1 MDKNLEPIAK
11 ELFGKIRTQFPKIQ
25 LGDANS
31 EVTDRPKDAR
41 FFEFDFV
48 KNGKNLGSVSISIAS
63 NQAESDEDDTAD
75 NDGMVVMYSNDIV
88 DNQHAGVK
96 KQWFNFLRELR
107 EFAKQR
113 MMNFSIRDITKNNL
127 DKRDYQHLAKNN
139 GEGSMT
145 ESKLWG
151 TSKTSYQQMGEAKL
165 IVRHTQPVNYAHA
178 AGRTLHIES
187 IHVENSQ
194 GERFKYPVKHLN
206 GARALATH
214 VAHGGTPY
222 DGIGQHITG
231 LSEELNKLRMFKGYV
246 DRNSMVSEAMG
257 TIQTKVYERIDQ
269 VKKEIH
275 SLQNHSYYESFA
287 ESFVVNEAQEIPEDL
302 VNDWVDRLTIRTFNE
317 ELKNVF
323 PYIYKLV
330 GEEVDVVKE
339 LTAEDLLGEED
350 EEEMDEGAKWRDPK
364 FKDKFYTQEPD
375 DSDDY
380 HSLSYGYDTPERPK
394 NDPGQK
400 RRMGG
405 VGDEWEVTDK
415 LSSGHMDTGNTTG
428 GAHWSGMAHGDREK
442 GDTTPSDISKWNSS
456 PYKDSAVL
464 VKGPR
469 KGLISK
475 SGIRDV
481 KDRIKGAL
489 GHHHTPNLPEETAFE
504 SYLDNI
510 MREESDLFNTDEES
524 QSASIQTLN
533 QLIAQ
538 EFPAGVDGTNAIQ
551 SLKGVID
558 DQEFTDAIK
567 QLGKVNPEMDIREFL
582 KSYLEKHDEEN
593 GTDIASKIN
602 FDSTTPAPT
611 EPAPAEA
618 PPAEPVAAAPAPA
631 APPVDPAAAAVPVAE
646 EKEDPPFDGP
656 YTKKGENDKDQYG
669 NPVKHKARHLAKKGM
684 ADAIAKAKKAGA
696 TAETIVNFGSG
707 EMSLGEAI
715 TKAGM
720 NVEEFFEGTGKQN
733 EVVEF
738 VKSMYDETTGNFPKG
753 ETGVL
758 LAVEKQFG
766 EDAAKM
772 AHGVISELSQV
783 YESKRLRQLAGITES
798 GLGGMNMD
806 VDQMFKNMS
815 NKPGA
820 TKTSNF
826 KSTIDGKQ
834 DDSEAGYNSAM
845 GKFRDMAG
853 GMGFDA
859 GGEDPVGGMM
869 KGIQDKFGNMTKSM
883 NMPNMPGAPGQST
896 APTQAPA
903 KQDPKAM
910 LKALPD
916 TKLSTMSGDEARKM
930 LADLK
935 KMAGI

>member
-11 ELFGKIRTQFPKIQ
+11 ELFGKIRTQFPKIK

-31 EVTDRPKDAR
+31 DVTDRPNDAR

-48 KNGKNLGSVSISIAS
+48 KNGKNLGSISISIAD
-63 NQAESDEDDTAD
+63 AESEAAEDDLAD
-75 NDGMVVMYSNDIV
+75 NDGMVVMYSNDIT
-88 DNQHAGVK
+88 DDQPDSVK
-96 KQWFNFLRELR
+96 RQWFNFLRELR
-107 EFAKQR
+107 EFAKQK
-113 MMNFSIRDITKNNL
+113 MMHFSIRDITKKNL

-139 GEGSMT
+139 GDGSMT

-269 VKKEIH
+269 VKKEIR
-275 SLQNHSYYESFA
+275 SLQNQSYYESFA
-287 ESFVVNEAQEIPEDL
+287 ESFVVNEAQEIPEDV
-302 VNDWVDRLTIRTFNE
+302 VNDWIDRLTIRSFNE

-330 GEEVDVVKE
+330 GEEVDVIKE
-339 LTAEDLLGEED
+339 LTADDLLD
-350 EEEMDEGAKWRDPK
+350 EVFDG
-364 FKDKFYTQEPD
+364 DKETGTT
-375 DSDDY
+375 
-380 HSLSYGYDTPERPK
+380 HK
-394 NDPGQK
+394 
-400 RRMGG
+400 GG
-405 VGDEWEVTDK
+405 KVTK
-415 LSSGHMDTGNTTG
+415 T
-428 GAHWSGMAHGDREK
+428 AHGVKHEK
-442 GDTTPSDISKWNSS
+442 TDYDDGEKVAFRHKDEKSR
-456 PYKDSAVL
+456 YKKYANLDQEDQFEAFLNNL
-464 VKGPR
+464 V
-469 KGLISK
+469 S
-475 SGIRDV
+475 
-481 KDRIKGAL
+481 
-489 GHHHTPNLPEETAFE
+489 
-504 SYLDNI
+504 
-510 MREESDLFNTDEES
+510 EESDLFNTDEES

-551 SLKGVID
+551 SLQGVID
-558 DQEFTDAIK
+558 DQEFVDAIK

-611 EPAPAEA
+611 EPAPAA
-618 PPAEPVAAAPAPA
+618 PPAEPVASAPAPVA
-631 APPVDPAAAAVPVAE
+631 TPVDPAAVPAAPAPVAE

-656 YTKKGENDKDQYG
+656 YKKPGDNKDQFG
-669 NPVKHKARHLAKKGM
+669 NVVKNPARHAAKKGM
-684 ADAIAKAKKAGA
+684 AAAIAKAKKAGA
-696 TAETIVNFGSG
+696 TAETMVNFGSG

-715 TKAGM
+715 AKAGM
-720 NVEEFFEGTGKQN
+720 DVEEFFEGAGKQN
-733 EVVEF
+733 EVIEF

-772 AHGVISELSQV
+772 AHSVISELSQV
-783 YESKRLRQLAGITES
+783 YESKRMRQLAGITEH
-798 GLGGMNMD
+798 GLQKPQAD
-806 VDQMFKNMS
+806 VSEMFKR
-815 NKPGA
+815 
-820 TKTSNF
+820 F
-826 KSTIDGKQ
+826 
-834 DDSEAGYNSAM
+834 NSM
-845 GKFRDMAG
+845 FR
-853 GMGFDA
+853 
-859 GGEDPVGGMM
+859 
-869 KGIQDKFGNMTKSM
+869 
-883 NMPNMPGAPGQST
+883 
-896 APTQAPA
+896 
-903 KQDPKAM
+903 
-910 LKALPD
+910 
-916 TKLSTMSGDEARKM
+916 
-930 LADLK
+930 
-935 KMAGI
+935 

>member
-31 EVTDRPKDAR
+31 KVTDRPKDAR

-48 KNGKNLGSVSISIAS
+48 KNGKNLGSISVSIAG
-63 NQAESDEDDTAD
+63 NDEDD
-75 NDGMVVMYSNDIV
+75 NDGMIVMYSNDIV
-88 DNQHAGVK
+88 ENQPTGIK
-96 KQWFNFLRELR
+96 RQWFNFLRELR
-107 EFAKQR
+107 EFAKQK
-113 MMNFSIRDITKNNL
+113 MMNFSIRDITKTNL
-127 DKRDYQHLAKNN
+127 DKRDYNFMANNN

-151 TSKTSYQQMGEAKL
+151 TAKTSYQKMGEAKL
-165 IVRHTQPVNYAHA
+165 IVRHNQPVNYAHA

-269 VKKEIH
+269 VKKEIR
-275 SLQNHSYYESFA
+275 SLQNQSYYESFA
-287 ESFVVNEAQEIPEDL
+287 ESFVVNETQEIPEDL

-330 GEEVDVVKE
+330 GEEVDVLKE
-339 LTAEDLLGEED
+339 LTAEDLLGED
-350 EEEMDEGAKWRDPK
+350 EMDEGYYKDP
-364 FKDKFYTQEPD
+364 DGD
-375 DSDDY
+375 DESA
-380 HSLSYGYDTPERPK
+380 E
-394 NDPGQK
+394 
-400 RRMGG
+400 
-405 VGDEWEVTDK
+405 
-415 LSSGHMDTGNTTG
+415 
-428 GAHWSGMAHGDREK
+428 DREDK
-442 GDTTPSDISKWNSS
+442 
-456 PYKDSAVL
+456 KDNEKRSREEDQFEAFLNDL
-464 VKGPR
+464 V
-469 KGLISK
+469 S
-475 SGIRDV
+475 
-481 KDRIKGAL
+481 
-489 GHHHTPNLPEETAFE
+489 
-504 SYLDNI
+504 
-510 MREESDLFNTDEES
+510 EESDLFNTDEES

-558 DQEFTDAIK
+558 DQEFTDALK

-593 GTDIASKIN
+593 GTDIASKLN

-611 EPAPAEA
+611 EPAPVD
-618 PPAEPVAAAPAPA
+618 PAAVPAPA
-631 APPVDPAAAAVPVAE
+631 APPVDPAAVPAPVAE

-696 TAETIVNFGSG
+696 TSETVVNFGFG
-707 EMSLGEAI
+707 DMSLGEAI

-720 NVEEFFEGTGKQN
+720 DVEEFFEGTSKQH
-733 EVVEF
+733 EVIEF
-738 VKSMYDETTGNFPKG
+738 VKSMYDDVTGNFPKG

-772 AHGVISELSQV
+772 AHSVISELSQV
-783 YESKRLRQLAGITES
+783 YESKRLRTLAGITES
-798 GLGGMNMD
+798 GLQKPQAD
-806 VDQMFKNMS
+806 VADMFKHFN
-815 NKPGA
+815 
-820 TKTSNF
+820 
-826 KSTIDGKQ
+826 
-834 DDSEAGYNSAM
+834 AM
-845 GKFRDMAG
+845 FR
-853 GMGFDA
+853 
-859 GGEDPVGGMM
+859 
-869 KGIQDKFGNMTKSM
+869 
-883 NMPNMPGAPGQST
+883 
-896 APTQAPA
+896 
-903 KQDPKAM
+903 
-910 LKALPD
+910 
-916 TKLSTMSGDEARKM
+916 
-930 LADLK
+930 
-935 KMAGI
+935 

>member
-1 MDKNLEPIAK
+1 MDKNLAPIAK
-11 ELFGKIRTQFPKIQ
+11 ELFGKVRTQFPKIQ

-31 EVTDRPKDAR
+31 KVTDRPEDAR
-41 FFEFDFV
+41 FFEFDFI
-48 KNGKNLGSVSISIAS
+48 KNGENLGTISLSIS
-63 NQAESDEDDTAD
+63 EDD
-75 NDGMVVMYSNDIV
+75 GMIVMYSNDIT
-88 DNQHAGVK
+88 DGQPSGVSR
-96 KQWFNFLRELR
+96 QWFNFLRELR
-107 EFAKQR
+107 EFAKQN
-113 MMNFSIRDITKNNL
+113 MMNFAIRDTAKSNL
-127 DKRDYQHLAKNN
+127 DKRDYQHLANNN

-165 IVRHTQPVNYAHA
+165 IVRHTQPVNYNHA

-214 VAHGGTPY
+214 VAHGGNPY

-269 VKKEIH
+269 VKKEIR
-275 SLQNHSYYESFA
+275 SLQNSSYYQTFA
-287 ESFVVNEAQEIPEDL
+287 ESFTVNEAQEIPEDL

-339 LTAEDLLGEED
+339 LAAEDLLGEED
-350 EEEMDEGAKWRDPK
+350 A
-364 FKDKFYTQEPD
+364 
-375 DSDDY
+375 
-380 HSLSYGYDTPERPK
+380 
-394 NDPGQK
+394 
-400 RRMGG
+400 
-405 VGDEWEVTDK
+405 
-415 LSSGHMDTGNTTG
+415 
-428 GAHWSGMAHGDREK
+428 
-442 GDTTPSDISKWNSS
+442 
-456 PYKDSAVL
+456 DSAESDP
-464 VKGPR
+464 VKE
-469 KGLISK
+469 IEEF
-475 SGIRDV
+475 
-481 KDRIKGAL
+481 
-489 GHHHTPNLPEETAFE
+489 HTFE

-611 EPAPAEA
+611 EPAPEA
-618 PPAEPVAAAPAPA
+618 PPAEPVAAAPAPEAPPAEPVAA
-631 APPVDPAAAAVPVAE
+631 APAPVAE

-720 NVEEFFEGTGKQN
+720 DVEEFFESSSKQN

-766 EDAAKM
+766 EDAAEM
-772 AHGVISELSQV
+772 AHSVISELSHV
-783 YESKRLRQLAGITES
+783 YESKRLRQLAGLDEQFP
-798 GLGGMNMD
+798 MMD
-806 VDQMFKNMS
+806 PQAMMQQQMGTM
-815 NKPGA
+815 
-820 TKTSNF
+820 
-826 KSTIDGKQ
+826 KSKMP
-834 DDSEAGYNSAM
+834 NL
-845 GKFRDMAG
+845 
-853 GMGFDA
+853 
-859 GGEDPVGGMM
+859 DPAAMM
-869 KGIQDKFGNMTKSM
+869 KSQQDRMAQMKA
-883 NMPNMPGAPGQST
+883 NMPQGGTNTSSFKVNGKPVSKAEYDAFMAKNPQLGQNMQNPQNVVKGNPE
-896 APTQAPA
+896 
-903 KQDPKAM
+903 
-910 LKALPD
+910 L
-916 TKLSTMSGDEARKM
+916 ARM
-930 LADLK
+930 K
-935 KMAGI
+935 KMAGMPDDSDW

>member
-1 MDKNLEPIAK
+1 MDKNLELIAK

-48 KNGKNLGSVSISIAS
+48 KNRKNLGSVSISIAD
-63 NQAESDEDDTAD
+63 NQAENDEDDTAD

-88 DNQHAGVK
+88 ENQPTGIK
-96 KQWFNFLRELR
+96 RQWFNFLRELR
-107 EFAKQR
+107 EFAKQK
-113 MMNFSIRDITKNNL
+113 MMNFSIRDITKTNL
-127 DKRDYQHLAKNN
+127 DKRDYNFMVNNN

-151 TSKTSYQQMGEAKL
+151 TAKTSYQKMGEAKL

-269 VKKEIH
+269 VKKEIR
-275 SLQNHSYYESFA
+275 SLQNQSYYESFA

-350 EEEMDEGAKWRDPK
+350 A
-364 FKDKFYTQEPD
+364 
-375 DSDDY
+375 
-380 HSLSYGYDTPERPK
+380 
-394 NDPGQK
+394 
-400 RRMGG
+400 
-405 VGDEWEVTDK
+405 
-415 LSSGHMDTGNTTG
+415 
-428 GAHWSGMAHGDREK
+428 
-442 GDTTPSDISKWNSS
+442 
-456 PYKDSAVL
+456 DSAESDP
-464 VKGPR
+464 VKE
-469 KGLISK
+469 IEEF
-475 SGIRDV
+475 
-481 KDRIKGAL
+481 
-489 GHHHTPNLPEETAFE
+489 HTFE

-611 EPAPAEA
+611 EPAPEAPPAEPVAAA

-631 APPVDPAAAAVPVAE
+631 EPAPVAE

-656 YTKKGENDKDQYG
+656 YKDPKDNKDQFG
-669 NPVKHKARHLAKKGM
+669 NTVKHPARHAAKKGL
-684 ADAIAKAKKAGA
+684 AAAIAKAKKAGA

-720 NVEEFFEGTGKQN
+720 DVEEFFEGTGKQN
-733 EVVEF
+733 EVIEF
-738 VKSMYDETTGNFPKG
+738 VKSMYDDTTGNFPKG

-772 AHGVISELSQV
+772 AHSVISELSQV
-783 YESKRLRQLAGITES
+783 YESKRMRQLAGITEN
-798 GLGGMNMD
+798 GLQKPQAD
-806 VDQMFKNMS
+806 VADMFKHFN
-815 NKPGA
+815 
-820 TKTSNF
+820 
-826 KSTIDGKQ
+826 
-834 DDSEAGYNSAM
+834 AM
-845 GKFRDMAG
+845 FR
-853 GMGFDA
+853 
-859 GGEDPVGGMM
+859 
-869 KGIQDKFGNMTKSM
+869 
-883 NMPNMPGAPGQST
+883 
-896 APTQAPA
+896 
-903 KQDPKAM
+903 
-910 LKALPD
+910 
-916 TKLSTMSGDEARKM
+916 
-930 LADLK
+930 
-935 KMAGI
+935 

>member
-31 EVTDRPKDAR
+31 KVTDRPKDAR

-48 KNGKNLGSVSISIAS
+48 KNGKNLGSISVSIAG
-63 NQAESDEDDTAD
+63 NDEDD
-75 NDGMVVMYSNDIV
+75 NDGMIVMYSNDIV
-88 DNQHAGVK
+88 ENQPTGIK
-96 KQWFNFLRELR
+96 RQWFNFLRELR
-107 EFAKQR
+107 EFAKQK
-113 MMNFSIRDITKNNL
+113 MMNFSIRDITKTNL
-127 DKRDYQHLAKNN
+127 DKRDYNFMANNN

-151 TSKTSYQQMGEAKL
+151 TAKTSYQKMGEAKL
-165 IVRHTQPVNYAHA
+165 IVRHNQPVNYAHA

-269 VKKEIH
+269 VKKEIR
-275 SLQNHSYYESFA
+275 SLQNQNYYQSFA
-287 ESFVVNEAQEIPEDL
+287 ESFTVNDVQEIPEDV

-339 LTAEDLLGEED
+339 LTAEDLLGEDEMDEGYYKDPDGDDESADDRED
-350 EEEMDEGAKWRDPK
+350 KKDNEKRRREEDGMDEGAKWRDPK
-364 FKDKFYTQEPD
+364 YKDKLFTQEPD
-375 DSDDY
+375 DGEGDHYDY
-380 HSLSYGYDTPERPK
+380 YHDTRPED
-394 NDPGQK
+394 DPGEK
-400 RRMGG
+400 HSTFNRST
-405 VGDEWEVTDK
+405 DTDK
-415 LSSGHMDTGNTTG
+415 LHYSYGDYQVGQKAQVGNRAKKGLLTKNAIRVVKNRIRGT
-428 GAHWSGMAHGDREK
+428 HGDH
-442 GDTTPSDISKWNSS
+442 P
-456 PYKDSAVL
+456 
-464 VKGPR
+464 
-469 KGLISK
+469 
-475 SGIRDV
+475 
-481 KDRIKGAL
+481 
-489 GHHHTPNLPEETAFE
+489 TPNLPEEIAFE

-558 DQEFTDAIK
+558 DQEFTDALK

-593 GTDIASKIN
+593 GTDIASKLN

-611 EPAPAEA
+611 EPAAPA
-618 PPAEPVAAAPAPA
+618 PAAPAPA
-631 APPVDPAAAAVPVAE
+631 APPVDPAAVPAPVAE

-696 TAETIVNFGSG
+696 TSETVVNFGFG
-707 EMSLGEAI
+707 DMSLGEAI

-720 NVEEFFEGTGKQN
+720 DVEEFFEGTSKQH
-733 EVVEF
+733 EVIEF
-738 VKSMYDETTGNFPKG
+738 VKSMYDDVTGNFPKG

-772 AHGVISELSQV
+772 AHSVISELSQV
-783 YESKRLRQLAGITES
+783 YESKRLRTLAGITES
-798 GLGGMNMD
+798 GLQKPQAD
-806 VDQMFKNMS
+806 VADMFKHFN
-815 NKPGA
+815 
-820 TKTSNF
+820 
-826 KSTIDGKQ
+826 
-834 DDSEAGYNSAM
+834 AM
-845 GKFRDMAG
+845 FR
-853 GMGFDA
+853 
-859 GGEDPVGGMM
+859 
-869 KGIQDKFGNMTKSM
+869 
-883 NMPNMPGAPGQST
+883 
-896 APTQAPA
+896 
-903 KQDPKAM
+903 
-910 LKALPD
+910 
-916 TKLSTMSGDEARKM
+916 
-930 LADLK
+930 
-935 KMAGI
+935 

>member
-1 MDKNLEPIAK
+1 MEKNLAPIAK
-11 ELFGKIRTQFPKIQ
+11 ELFGKIRTQFPKIK
-25 LGDANS
+25 LGDKNS
-31 EVTDRPKDAR
+31 DVTDRPSDAR
-41 FFEFDFV
+41 FFEFDFI
-48 KNGKNLGSVSISIAS
+48 KNGKNLGTITINIS
-63 NQAESDEDDTAD
+63 ESSGDDDDTE
-75 NDGMVVMYSNDIV
+75 NDGLVVMFTTGIV
-88 DNQHAGVK
+88 DDQPTGVK
-96 KQWFNFLRELR
+96 RQWYRFLESLSD
-107 EFAKQR
+107 FASSRLMK
-113 MMNFSIRDITKNNL
+113 FSIRDISKSNL
-127 DKRDYQHLAKNN
+127 DKRDYQHLANNN

-222 DGIGQHITG
+222 DGIGEHITG

-257 TIQTKVYERIDQ
+257 AIQTKVYERIDQ
-269 VKKEIH
+269 VKKEIR
-275 SLQNHSYYESFA
+275 SLQNQSYYESFA
-287 ESFVVNEAQEIPEDL
+287 ESFVVNEAQEIPEDV
-302 VNDWVDRLTIRTFNE
+302 VNDWIDRLTIRSFNE

-339 LTAEDLLGEED
+339 LTADDILD
-350 EEEMDEGAKWRDPK
+350 EVFDG
-364 FKDKFYTQEPD
+364 DKETGTT
-375 DSDDY
+375 
-380 HSLSYGYDTPERPK
+380 HK
-394 NDPGQK
+394 
-400 RRMGG
+400 GG
-405 VGDEWEVTDK
+405 KVTK
-415 LSSGHMDTGNTTG
+415 T
-428 GAHWSGMAHGDREK
+428 AHGVKHEK
-442 GDTTPSDISKWNSS
+442 TDYDDGEKVAFRHKDEKSR
-456 PYKDSAVL
+456 YKKYANLDQEDQFEAFLNDL
-464 VKGPR
+464 V
-469 KGLISK
+469 S
-475 SGIRDV
+475 
-481 KDRIKGAL
+481 
-489 GHHHTPNLPEETAFE
+489 
-504 SYLDNI
+504 
-510 MREESDLFNTDEES
+510 EESDLFNTDEES

-538 EFPAGVDGTNAIQ
+538 EFPVGADGTNAIQ
-551 SLKGVID
+551 SLQGIID

-611 EPAPAEA
+611 EPAPE
-618 PPAEPVAAAPAPA
+618 
-631 APPVDPAAAAVPVAE
+631 APPVDPAAAAAAAAPAEPAPVAE

-656 YTKKGENDKDQYG
+656 YKKPGDNKDQFG
-669 NPVKHKARHLAKKGM
+669 NTVKNPARHAAKKGM
-684 ADAIAKAKKAGA
+684 AAAIAKAKKAGA
-696 TAETIVNFGSG
+696 TAETMVNFGSG

-720 NVEEFFEGTGKQN
+720 DVEEFFESSSKQN

-772 AHGVISELSQV
+772 AHSVISELSQV
-783 YESKRLRQLAGITES
+783 YESKRMRQLAGITEN
-798 GLGGMNMD
+798 GLQKPQAD
-806 VDQMFKNMS
+806 VSEMFKR
-815 NKPGA
+815 
-820 TKTSNF
+820 F
-826 KSTIDGKQ
+826 
-834 DDSEAGYNSAM
+834 NSM
-845 GKFRDMAG
+845 FR
-853 GMGFDA
+853 
-859 GGEDPVGGMM
+859 
-869 KGIQDKFGNMTKSM
+869 
-883 NMPNMPGAPGQST
+883 
-896 APTQAPA
+896 
-903 KQDPKAM
+903 
-910 LKALPD
+910 
-916 TKLSTMSGDEARKM
+916 
-930 LADLK
+930 
-935 KMAGI
+935 

>member
-31 EVTDRPKDAR
+31 KVTDRPKDAR

-48 KNGKNLGSVSISIAS
+48 KNGKNLGSISVSIAG
-63 NQAESDEDDTAD
+63 NDEDD
-75 NDGMVVMYSNDIV
+75 NDGMIVMYSNDIV
-88 DNQHAGVK
+88 ENQPTGIK
-96 KQWFNFLRELR
+96 RQWFNFLRELR
-107 EFAKQR
+107 EFAKQK
-113 MMNFSIRDITKNNL
+113 MMNFSIRDITKTNL
-127 DKRDYQHLAKNN
+127 DKRDYNFMVNNN

-151 TSKTSYQQMGEAKL
+151 TAKTSYQKMGEAKL
-165 IVRHTQPVNYAHA
+165 IVRHNQPVNYAHA

-269 VKKEIH
+269 VKKEIR
-275 SLQNHSYYESFA
+275 SLQNQSYYESFA

-330 GEEVDVVKE
+330 GEEVDVLKE
-339 LTAEDLLGEED
+339 LTAEDLLGED
-350 EEEMDEGAKWRDPK
+350 EMDEGYYKDP
-364 FKDKFYTQEPD
+364 DGD
-375 DSDDY
+375 DESA
-380 HSLSYGYDTPERPK
+380 E
-394 NDPGQK
+394 
-400 RRMGG
+400 
-405 VGDEWEVTDK
+405 
-415 LSSGHMDTGNTTG
+415 
-428 GAHWSGMAHGDREK
+428 DREDK
-442 GDTTPSDISKWNSS
+442 
-456 PYKDSAVL
+456 KDNEKRSREEDQFEAFLNDL
-464 VKGPR
+464 V
-469 KGLISK
+469 S
-475 SGIRDV
+475 
-481 KDRIKGAL
+481 
-489 GHHHTPNLPEETAFE
+489 
-504 SYLDNI
+504 
-510 MREESDLFNTDEES
+510 EESDLFNTDEES

-558 DQEFTDAIK
+558 DQEFTDALK

-593 GTDIASKIN
+593 GTDIASKLN

-611 EPAPAEA
+611 EPAAPAPAA
-618 PPAEPVAAAPAPA
+618 PAPAAPAPAAPAPA
-631 APPVDPAAAAVPVAE
+631 APPVDPAAVPAPVAE

-696 TAETIVNFGSG
+696 TSETVVNFGFG
-707 EMSLGEAI
+707 DMSLGEAI

-720 NVEEFFEGTGKQN
+720 DVEEFFEGTSKQH
-733 EVVEF
+733 EVIEF
-738 VKSMYDETTGNFPKG
+738 VKSMYDDVTGNFPKG

-772 AHGVISELSQV
+772 AHSVISELSQV
-783 YESKRLRQLAGITES
+783 YESKRLRTLAGITES
-798 GLGGMNMD
+798 GLQKPQAD
-806 VDQMFKNMS
+806 VADMFKHFN
-815 NKPGA
+815 
-820 TKTSNF
+820 
-826 KSTIDGKQ
+826 
-834 DDSEAGYNSAM
+834 AM
-845 GKFRDMAG
+845 FR
-853 GMGFDA
+853 
-859 GGEDPVGGMM
+859 
-869 KGIQDKFGNMTKSM
+869 
-883 NMPNMPGAPGQST
+883 
-896 APTQAPA
+896 
-903 KQDPKAM
+903 
-910 LKALPD
+910 
-916 TKLSTMSGDEARKM
+916 
-930 LADLK
+930 
-935 KMAGI
+935 

>member
-1 MDKNLEPIAK
+1 MDKNLAPIAT
-11 ELFGKIRTQFPKIQ
+11 ELFGKVRTQFPKIQ

-31 EVTDRPKDAR
+31 TVTDRPEDAR
-41 FFEFDFV
+41 FFEFDFI
-48 KNGKNLGSVSISIAS
+48 KRGQNLGTVSLSIS
-63 NQAESDEDDTAD
+63 EDD
-75 NDGMVVMYSNDIV
+75 GMIVMYSNDITA
-88 DNQHAGVK
+88 DQPSGVS
-96 KQWFNFLRELR
+96 KQWYNFLRELR
-107 EFAKQR
+107 EFAKQN
-113 MMNFSIRDITKNNL
+113 MMNFAIRDTAKSNL

-257 TIQTKVYERIDQ
+257 NIQTKVYERIDQ
-269 VKKEIH
+269 VKKEIR
-275 SLQNHSYYESFA
+275 SLQNQSYYESFA
-287 ESFVVNEAQEIPEDL
+287 ESFTVNEAQEIPEDV
-302 VNDWVDRLTIRTFNE
+302 VNDWIDRLTIRSFNE

-330 GEEVDVVKE
+330 GEEVNVVKE
-339 LTAEDLLGEED
+339 LSADDLLDENSNDSTSHVPKDFQTKEPLKKGPDGKWRNSKGEE
-350 EEEMDEGAKWRDPK
+350 RDGLHGGPI
-364 FKDKFYTQEPD
+364 
-375 DSDDY
+375 
-380 HSLSYGYDTPERPK
+380 
-394 NDPGQK
+394 QK
-400 RRMGG
+400 G
-405 VGDEWEVTDK
+405 
-415 LSSGHMDTGNTTG
+415 G
-428 GAHWSGMAHGDREK
+428 GAMMRGMNLGKRESVE
-442 GDTTPSDISKWNSS
+442 DQYESFLNN
-456 PYKDSAVL
+456 L
-464 VKGPR
+464 V
-469 KGLISK
+469 S
-475 SGIRDV
+475 
-481 KDRIKGAL
+481 
-489 GHHHTPNLPEETAFE
+489 
-504 SYLDNI
+504 
-510 MREESDLFNTDEES
+510 EESNLFNTDEES

-538 EFPAGVDGTNAIQ
+538 EFPAGADGTNAIQ

-611 EPAPAEA
+611 EPAPAA
-618 PPAEPVAAAPAPA
+618 PAEPVAAAPAPE
-631 APPVDPAAAAVPVAE
+631 APPAVPAAAPAPAPAAPVAE

-656 YTKKGENDKDQYG
+656 YKKPGDNKDQFG
-669 NPVKHKARHLAKKGM
+669 NTVKNPARHAAKKGM
-684 ADAIAKAKKAGA
+684 AAAIAKAKKAGA

-715 TKAGM
+715 TKAGL
-720 NVEEFFEGTGKQN
+720 NVEEFFESSSKHN
-733 EVVEF
+733 EVIEF

-766 EDAAKM
+766 EDAAEM
-772 AHGVISELSQV
+772 ASTVISELSHV
-783 YESKRLRQLAGITES
+783 YESKRLRQLAGISEGYYDLDQSNTPGMEPIDFTSKPSFKELITRYTQLVYQGHASETSPEEDEEYDAIEQYVAKRFGEKGSAHLQKAGEVSYWGRDDKPFGRDSRSSNLGRPNQPS
-798 GLGGMNMD
+798 GD
-806 VDQMFKNMS
+806 FRT
-815 NKPGA
+815 
-820 TKTSNF
+820 TKA
-826 KSTIDGKQ
+826 GKMHGQ
-834 DDSEAGYNSAM
+834 DA
-845 GKFRDMAG
+845 K
-853 GMGFDA
+853 
-859 GGEDPVGGMM
+859 MM
-869 KGIQDKFGNMTKSM
+869 KAKVSDRLGRHPE
-883 NMPNMPGAPGQST
+883 PNLPESSELA
-896 APTQAPA
+896 
-903 KQDPKAM
+903 AM
-910 LKALPD
+910 LRIA
-916 TKLSTMSGDEARKM
+916 G
-930 LADLK
+930 LK
-935 KMAGI
+935 

>member
-1 MDKNLEPIAK
+1 MININMDKNLSPIAD

-31 EVTDRPKDAR
+31 KVTDRPEDAR

-48 KNGKNLGSVSISIAS
+48 KKGVNLGSISVSIS
-63 NQAESDEDDTAD
+63 EDD
-75 NDGMVVMYSNDIV
+75 GMIVMYSNEITDGQP
-88 DNQHAGVK
+88 DGVAR
-96 KQWFNFLRELR
+96 QWYNFLRELR
-107 EFAKQR
+107 EFAKQN
-113 MMNFSIRDITKNNL
+113 MMSFAIRDTAKSNL
-127 DKRDYQHLAKNN
+127 DKRDYQHLANNN

-257 TIQTKVYERIDQ
+257 NIQTKVYERIDQ
-269 VKKEIH
+269 VKKEIR
-275 SLQNHSYYESFA
+275 SLQNQSYYESFA
-287 ESFVVNEAQEIPEDL
+287 ESFTVNEAQEIPEDV

-339 LTAEDLLGEED
+339 LSAEDILD
-350 EEEMDEGAKWRDPK
+350 EVFNG
-364 FKDKFYTQEPD
+364 DKETGTT
-375 DSDDY
+375 
-380 HSLSYGYDTPERPK
+380 HK
-394 NDPGQK
+394 
-400 RRMGG
+400 GG
-405 VGDEWEVTDK
+405 KVTK
-415 LSSGHMDTGNTTG
+415 T
-428 GAHWSGMAHGDREK
+428 AHGVKHEK
-442 GDTTPSDISKWNSS
+442 TDYDDGNGQQGNKRSEEGPQSRYKKTTILD
-456 PYKDSAVL
+456 
-464 VKGPR
+464 
-469 KGLISK
+469 
-475 SGIRDV
+475 
-481 KDRIKGAL
+481 
-489 GHHHTPNLPEETAFE
+489 PEEQFEAFMNNLV
-504 SYLDNI
+504 S
-510 MREESDLFNTDEES
+510 EESELFNTDEEG

-611 EPAPAEA
+611 APEA
-618 PPAEPVAAAPAPA
+618 PPAEPVAAAPAPE
-631 APPVDPAAAAVPVAE
+631 APPAEPAAAPAPAAPVAE

-656 YTKKGENDKDQYG
+656 YKKPGDNKDQFG
-669 NPVKHKARHLAKKGM
+669 NTVKNPARHAAKKGM
-684 ADAIAKAKKAGA
+684 AAAIAKAKKAGA

-715 TKAGM
+715 TKAGL
-720 NVEEFFEGTGKQN
+720 NVEEFFESSSKHN
-733 EVVEF
+733 EVIEF

-766 EDAAKM
+766 EDAAEM
-772 AHGVISELSQV
+772 AHSVISELSHV
-783 YESKRLRQLAGITES
+783 YESKRLRQLAGISEGYYDLDQGNVPGMEPIDFSSKPSFKELITRYTQLVYQGHASETSPEEDEEYDAIEQYVAKRFGEKGSAHLQKAGEVSYWGRDDKPYGRDSRSSNLGRPNQPS
-798 GLGGMNMD
+798 GD
-806 VDQMFKNMS
+806 FRT
-815 NKPGA
+815 
-820 TKTSNF
+820 TKA
-826 KSTIDGKQ
+826 GKMHGQ
-834 DDSEAGYNSAM
+834 DA
-845 GKFRDMAG
+845 K
-853 GMGFDA
+853 
-859 GGEDPVGGMM
+859 MM
-869 KGIQDKFGNMTKSM
+869 KSKVSDRLGKHPE
-883 NMPNMPGAPGQST
+883 PNLPESAEL
-896 APTQAPA
+896 A
-903 KQDPKAM
+903 AM
-910 LKALPD
+910 LKIA
-916 TKLSTMSGDEARKM
+916 G
-930 LADLK
+930 LK
-935 KMAGI
+935 

>member
-1 MDKNLEPIAK
+1 MDKNLKPIAK
-11 ELFGKIRTQFPKIQ
+11 ELFGKIRTQFPKIK

-31 EVTDRPKDAR
+31 EVTDREEDAR

-48 KNGKNLGSVSISIAS
+48 KKGVNLGSISVSIS
-63 NQAESDEDDTAD
+63 EK
-75 NDGMVVMYSNDIV
+75 DGMIVMYSNEITDGQP
-88 DNQHAGVK
+88 DGVAR
-96 KQWFNFLRELR
+96 QWYNFLRELR
-107 EFAKQR
+107 EFAKQN
-113 MMNFSIRDITKNNL
+113 MMKFSIRDTSKSNL
-127 DKRDYQHLAKNN
+127 DKRDYQHLANNN

-257 TIQTKVYERIDQ
+257 NIQTKVYERIDQ
-269 VKKEIH
+269 VKKEIR
-275 SLQNHSYYESFA
+275 SLQNQSYYESFA
-287 ESFVVNEAQEIPEDL
+287 ESFTVNEAQEIPEDV
-302 VNDWVDRLTIRTFNE
+302 VNDWIDRLTIRSFNE

-339 LTAEDLLGEED
+339 LT
-350 EEEMDEGAKWRDPK
+350 
-364 FKDKFYTQEPD
+364 PD
-375 DSDDY
+375 DLFTVED
-380 HSLSYGYDTPERPK
+380 SY
-394 NDPGQK
+394 
-400 RRMGG
+400 
-405 VGDEWEVTDK
+405 
-415 LSSGHMDTGNTTG
+415 
-428 GAHWSGMAHGDREK
+428 A
-442 GDTTPSDISKWNSS
+442 
-456 PYKDSAVL
+456 DSTSEHELAEF
-464 VKGPR
+464 
-469 KGLISK
+469 
-475 SGIRDV
+475 
-481 KDRIKGAL
+481 
-489 GHHHTPNLPEETAFE
+489 NEFE
-504 SYLDNI
+504 SFLNNLVS
-510 MREESDLFNTDEES
+510 EESDLFNADEES

-558 DQEFTDAIK
+558 DQELTDALK
-567 QLGKVNPEMDIREFL
+567 QLGKVNPEMDVREFL

-602 FDSTTPAPT
+602 FDSTTPAP
-611 EPAPAEA
+611 APAA
-618 PPAEPVAAAPAPA
+618 APAEPVAAPAPA
-631 APPVDPAAAAVPVAE
+631 APPAEVPAAPAAPAPVAE

-656 YTKKGENDKDQYG
+656 YKKPGDNKDQFG
-669 NPVKHKARHLAKKGM
+669 NTVKNPARHAAKKGM
-684 ADAIAKAKKAGA
+684 AAAIAKAKKAGA

-715 TKAGM
+715 TKAGL
-720 NVEEFFEGTGKQN
+720 NVEEFFESSSKHN
-733 EVVEF
+733 EVIEF

-766 EDAAKM
+766 EDAAEM
-772 AHGVISELSQV
+772 AHSVISELSHV
-783 YESKRLRQLAGITES
+783 YESNRLRQLAGLDE
-798 GLGGMNMD
+798 MRPMMD
-806 VDQMFKNMS
+806 PQAMMQQQMGTM
-815 NKPGA
+815 
-820 TKTSNF
+820 
-826 KSTIDGKQ
+826 KSKMPNLDL
-834 DDSEAGYNSAM
+834 AA
-845 GKFRDMAG
+845 
-853 GMGFDA
+853 
-859 GGEDPVGGMM
+859 MM
-869 KGIQDKFGNMTKSM
+869 KSQQDRMTQMKA
-883 NMPNMPGAPGQST
+883 NMPQGGTNTSSFKVNGKPVSKAEYDAFMAKNPQLGQNMQNPQNVVKGN
-896 APTQAPA
+896 
-903 KQDPKAM
+903 
-910 LKALPD
+910 PD
-916 TKLSTMSGDEARKM
+916 LARI
-930 LADLK
+930 K
-935 KMAGI
+935 KMAGMPDDSDW

>member
-1 MDKNLEPIAK
+1 MDKNLDPIAK

-31 EVTDRPKDAR
+31 KVTDRPKDAR

-48 KNGKNLGSVSISIAS
+48 KNGKNLGSISISIAD
-63 NQAESDEDDTAD
+63 AEAEANEDDITD
-75 NDGMVVMYSNDIV
+75 NDGMVVMYSNDII
-88 DNQHAGVK
+88 DNQPDGVK
-96 KQWFNFLRELR
+96 RQWFNFLRELR
-107 EFAKQR
+107 EFAKQK

-127 DKRDYQHLAKNN
+127 DKRDYKFMAKNN

-151 TSKTSYQQMGEAKL
+151 TSKTSYQNMGEAKL
-165 IVRHTQPVNYAHA
+165 IVKHSQPVNYAHA

-187 IHVENSQ
+187 IYVENSE

-257 TIQTKVYERIDQ
+257 NIQTKVYERIDQ
-269 VKKEIH
+269 VKKEIR
-275 SLQNHSYYESFA
+275 SLQNQSYYESFA
-287 ESFVVNEAQEIPEDL
+287 ESFTVKEAQEIPEDL

-339 LTAEDLLGEED
+339 LTVEDLLGEE
-350 EEEMDEGAKWRDPK
+350 EEDMDEGAKWRDPK

-380 HSLSYGYDTPERPK
+380 DSISYGYDTPERPE

-415 LSSGHMDTGNTTG
+415 LSRGHMDTGNTTG

-442 GDTTPSDISKWNSS
+442 GDTTPSDISKWTSS

-481 KDRIKGAL
+481 KDRIRGAL
-489 GHHHTPNLPEETAFE
+489 GHHHTPNLPEEDQFEAF
-504 SYLDNI
+504 LNNI
-510 MREESDLFNTDEES
+510 VSEESDLFNTDEEG
-524 QSASIQTLN
+524 QSAAIQKLN
-533 QLIAQ
+533 QLIGQ
-538 EFPAGVDGTNAIQ
+538 ELPVGTDGTNAIQ
-551 SLKGVID
+551 SLAGIID
-558 DQEFTDAIK
+558 DHELQDAFK
-567 QLGKVNPEMDIREFL
+567 QLGKVSPETDARDII

-602 FDSTTPAPT
+602 FDSTTPAP
-611 EPAPAEA
+611 EAPAPEAPAPEA
-618 PPAEPVAAAPAPA
+618 PPAEPAAAAPAPD
-631 APPVDPAAAAVPVAE
+631 APPAPVAE
-646 EKEDPPFDGP
+646 EKEDPPFDP
-656 YTKKGENDKDQYG
+656 DPPKKDGDKDQFG
-669 NPVKHKARHLAKKGM
+669 NIIKHKARHLAKKGM

-696 TAETIVNFGSG
+696 TAETVVNFGFG
-707 EMSLGEAI
+707 EMTLGEAI
-715 TKAGM
+715 GKAGLD
-720 NVEEFFEGTGKQN
+720 VEEFFESSSKEN

-766 EDAAKM
+766 EDAAKV
-772 AHGVISELSQV
+772 AHGVISELSQI
-783 YESKRLRQLAGITES
+783 YESRRLRQLAGITES
-798 GLGGMNMD
+798 GLQKPQANVAD
-806 VDQMFKNMS
+806 MFKH
-815 NKPGA
+815 
-820 TKTSNF
+820 F
-826 KSTIDGKQ
+826 
-834 DDSEAGYNSAM
+834 NSM
-845 GKFRDMAG
+845 FR
-853 GMGFDA
+853 
-859 GGEDPVGGMM
+859 
-869 KGIQDKFGNMTKSM
+869 
-883 NMPNMPGAPGQST
+883 
-896 APTQAPA
+896 
-903 KQDPKAM
+903 
-910 LKALPD
+910 
-916 TKLSTMSGDEARKM
+916 
-930 LADLK
+930 
-935 KMAGI
+935 

>member
-1 MDKNLEPIAK
+1 MDKNLSPIAD

-31 EVTDRPKDAR
+31 KVTDRPEDAR

-48 KNGKNLGSVSISIAS
+48 KRGVNLGSISVNIS
-63 NQAESDEDDTAD
+63 EDD
-75 NDGMVVMYSNDIV
+75 GMIVMYSNEITDGQP
-88 DNQHAGVK
+88 DGVAR
-96 KQWFNFLRELR
+96 QWYNFLRELR
-107 EFAKQR
+107 EFAKQN
-113 MMNFSIRDITKNNL
+113 MMSFAIRDTAKSNL
-127 DKRDYQHLAKNN
+127 DKRDYQHLANNN

-257 TIQTKVYERIDQ
+257 NIQTKVYERIDQ
-269 VKKEIH
+269 VKKEIR
-275 SLQNHSYYESFA
+275 SLQNQSYYESFA
-287 ESFVVNEAQEIPEDL
+287 ESFTVNEAQEIPEDV
-302 VNDWVDRLTIRTFNE
+302 VNDWIDRLTIRSFNE

-330 GEEVDVVKE
+330 GEEVDVIKE
-339 LTAEDLLGEED
+339 LSADDLLAENPNDSTPHVPKDFQTKEPLKKGPDGKWRNSKGEERD
-350 EEEMDEGAKWRDPK
+350 SLHGAPLR
-364 FKDKFYTQEPD
+364 PD
-375 DSDDY
+375 GSATARGMNLGKRESVEDQFEAF
-380 HSLSYGYDTPERPK
+380 L
-394 NDPGQK
+394 ND
-400 RRMGG
+400 
-405 VGDEWEVTDK
+405 
-415 LSSGHMDTGNTTG
+415 
-428 GAHWSGMAHGDREK
+428 
-442 GDTTPSDISKWNSS
+442 
-456 PYKDSAVL
+456 L
-464 VKGPR
+464 V
-469 KGLISK
+469 S
-475 SGIRDV
+475 
-481 KDRIKGAL
+481 
-489 GHHHTPNLPEETAFE
+489 
-504 SYLDNI
+504 
-510 MREESDLFNTDEES
+510 EESELFNTDEEG

-533 QLIAQ
+533 QLIGQ

-611 EPAPAEA
+611 EPAPAA
-618 PPAEPVAAAPAPA
+618 APAEPVAAAPAPEAPPA
-631 APPVDPAAAAVPVAE
+631 APAAPAAPAPAAPVAE

-656 YTKKGENDKDQYG
+656 YKKPGDNKDQFG
-669 NPVKHKARHLAKKGM
+669 NTVKNPARHAANKGM
-684 ADAIAKAKKAGA
+684 AAAIAKAKKAGA

-715 TKAGM
+715 TKAGL
-720 NVEEFFEGTGKQN
+720 NVEEFFESSSKHN
-733 EVVEF
+733 EVIEF

-766 EDAAKM
+766 EDAAEM
-772 AHGVISELSQV
+772 ASTVISELSHV
-783 YESKRLRQLAGITES
+783 YESKRLRQLAGISEGYYDLDQSNTPGMEPIDFTSKPSFKELITRYTQLVYQGHASETSPEEDEEYDAIEQYVAKRFGEKGSAHLQKAGEVSYWGRDDKPFGRDSRSSNLGRPNQPS
-798 GLGGMNMD
+798 GD
-806 VDQMFKNMS
+806 FRT
-815 NKPGA
+815 
-820 TKTSNF
+820 TKA
-826 KSTIDGKQ
+826 GKMHGQ
-834 DDSEAGYNSAM
+834 DA
-845 GKFRDMAG
+845 K
-853 GMGFDA
+853 
-859 GGEDPVGGMM
+859 MM
-869 KGIQDKFGNMTKSM
+869 KAKVSDRLGRHPE
-883 NMPNMPGAPGQST
+883 PNLPESSELA
-896 APTQAPA
+896 
-903 KQDPKAM
+903 AM
-910 LKALPD
+910 LRIA
-916 TKLSTMSGDEARKM
+916 G
-930 LADLK
+930 LK
-935 KMAGI
+935 

>member
-1 MDKNLEPIAK
+1 MDKNLSPIAD

-31 EVTDRPKDAR
+31 KVTDRPEDAR

-48 KNGKNLGSVSISIAS
+48 KKGVNLGTISVSIS
-63 NQAESDEDDTAD
+63 EDD
-75 NDGMVVMYSNDIV
+75 GMIVMYSNEITDGQP
-88 DNQHAGVK
+88 DGVAR
-96 KQWFNFLRELR
+96 QWYNFLRELR
-107 EFAKQR
+107 EFAKQN
-113 MMNFSIRDITKNNL
+113 MMSFAIRDTAKSNL
-127 DKRDYQHLAKNN
+127 DKRDYQHLANNN

-257 TIQTKVYERIDQ
+257 NIQTKVYERIDQ
-269 VKKEIH
+269 VKKEIR
-275 SLQNHSYYESFA
+275 SLQNQSYYESFA
-287 ESFVVNEAQEIPEDL
+287 ESFTVNEAQEIPEDV
-302 VNDWVDRLTIRTFNE
+302 VNDWIDRLTIRTFNE

-330 GEEVDVVKE
+330 GEDVDVVKE
-339 LTAEDLLGEED
+339 LTAEDLLGEE
-350 EEEMDEGAKWRDPK
+350 EEDMDEAAKWRDPEY
-364 FKDKFYTQEPD
+364 KDKLYTQEPD
-375 DSDDY
+375 DGEGDHYDY
-380 HSLSYGYDTPERPK
+380 YHDNRPD
-394 NDPGQK
+394 NDPGEK
-400 RRMGG
+400 HSTFDRNK
-405 VGDEWEVTDK
+405 DTDK
-415 LSSGHMDTGNTTG
+415 LHYHYGDYQVGQKAQVGDRAKKGLLTKNAIRVVKNRIKST
-428 GAHWSGMAHGDREK
+428 HGDH
-442 GDTTPSDISKWNSS
+442 P
-456 PYKDSAVL
+456 
-464 VKGPR
+464 
-469 KGLISK
+469 
-475 SGIRDV
+475 
-481 KDRIKGAL
+481 
-489 GHHHTPNLPEETAFE
+489 TPNLPEENAFE
-504 SYLDNI
+504 AYLDTI

-611 EPAPAEA
+611 EPAPEA
-618 PPAEPVAAAPAPA
+618 PPAEPAAPAPE
-631 APPVDPAAAAVPVAE
+631 APPAPAPTAPVAE

-656 YTKKGENDKDQYG
+656 YKKAGDNKDQFG
-669 NPVKHKARHLAKKGM
+669 NTVKNPARHAAKKGM
-684 ADAIAKAKKAGA
+684 AAAIAKAKKAGA

-720 NVEEFFEGTGKQN
+720 NVEEFFESSSKHN
-733 EVVEF
+733 EVIEF

-766 EDAAKM
+766 EDAAKV
-772 AHGVISELSQV
+772 AHSVISELSHV
-783 YESKRLRQLAGITES
+783 YESKRLRELAGIKMDE
-798 GLGGMNMD
+798 GMWD
-806 VDQMFKNMS
+806 SIK
-815 NKPGA
+815 GA
-820 TKTSNF
+820 
-826 KSTIDGKQ
+826 
-834 DDSEAGYNSAM
+834 
-845 GKFRDMAG
+845 
-853 GMGFDA
+853 
-859 GGEDPVGGMM
+859 VGGAFDGAKKGWLSGKMPTTPEEIIAFQKENGLKPDGIIGPKTQAVLTA
-869 KGIQDKFGNMTKSM
+869 KGIEPAGSASTKPSM
-883 NMPNMPGAPGQST
+883 PKMPEMPKIPSTMPPMVPPGTKMNLPTAPNMPQGGSNTATYKINGQ
-896 APTQAPA
+896 PA
-903 KQDPKAM
+903 TKAQYDAFMAQHPELAKNQGKAQDMLKKSQEPKVSWDSATRQQQTGGNRRGNADDDWQQESVDLAAM
-910 LKALPD
+910 L
-916 TKLSTMSGDEARKM
+916 RI
-930 LADLK
+930 
-935 KMAGI
+935 AGLR

>member
-1 MDKNLEPIAK
+1 MDKNLAPIAT
-11 ELFGKIRTQFPKIQ
+11 ELFGKVRTQFPKIQ

-31 EVTDRPKDAR
+31 KVTDRPEDAR
-41 FFEFDFV
+41 FFEFDFI
-48 KNGKNLGSVSISIAS
+48 KHGKNLGTVSLSIS
-63 NQAESDEDDTAD
+63 EDD
-75 NDGMVVMYSNDIV
+75 GMIVMYSNDITA
-88 DNQHAGVK
+88 DQPSGVG
-96 KQWFNFLRELR
+96 KQWYNFLRELR
-107 EFAKQR
+107 EFAKQN
-113 MMNFSIRDITKNNL
+113 MMNFAIRDTAKSNL
-127 DKRDYQHLAKNN
+127 DKRDYQHLANNN

-165 IVRHTQPVNYAHA
+165 IVRHTQPINYAHA

-257 TIQTKVYERIDQ
+257 NIQTKVYERIDQ
-269 VKKEIH
+269 VKKEIR
-275 SLQNHSYYESFA
+275 SLQNQSYYESFA
-287 ESFVVNEAQEIPEDL
+287 ESFVVNEAQEIPEDV
-302 VNDWVDRLTIRTFNE
+302 VNDWIDRLTIRSFNE

-330 GEEVDVVKE
+330 GEEVNVVKE
-339 LTAEDLLGEED
+339 LTAEDLLGEESTD
-350 EEEMDEGAKWRDPK
+350 EEEYNSIK
-364 FKDKFYTQEPD
+364 
-375 DSDDY
+375 
-380 HSLSYGYDTPERPK
+380 
-394 NDPGQK
+394 
-400 RRMGG
+400 
-405 VGDEWEVTDK
+405 EV
-415 LSSGHMDTGNTTG
+415 
-428 GAHWSGMAHGDREK
+428 EEF
-442 GDTTPSDISKWNSS
+442 
-456 PYKDSAVL
+456 
-464 VKGPR
+464 
-469 KGLISK
+469 
-475 SGIRDV
+475 
-481 KDRIKGAL
+481 
-489 GHHHTPNLPEETAFE
+489 HTFE

-510 MREESDLFNTDEES
+510 MKEESDLFNTDEEG
-524 QSASIQTLN
+524 QSTAIQTLN

-558 DQEFTDAIK
+558 DRELTDAIK
-567 QLGKVNPEMDIREFL
+567 QLGKVNPEMDVREFL

-611 EPAPAEA
+611 EPAPAVA
-618 PPAEPVAAAPAPA
+618 PAEPVAAAPVPE
-631 APPVDPAAAAVPVAE
+631 APPVDPAAAAPAPTAPVAE

-656 YTKKGENDKDQYG
+656 YKKSGDNKDQYG
-669 NPVKHKARHLAKKGM
+669 NTVKNPARHAAKKGM
-684 ADAIAKAKKAGA
+684 AAAIAKAKKAGA
-696 TAETIVNFGSG
+696 TAETVVNFGSG

-720 NVEEFFEGTGKQN
+720 DVEEFFEGTNKQN

-772 AHGVISELSQV
+772 AHSVISELSQV
-783 YESKRLRQLAGITES
+783 YESKRLRTLAGLDEQVP
-798 GLGGMNMD
+798 MMD
-806 VDQMFKNMS
+806 PQAMMQQQM
-815 NKPGA
+815 GA
-820 TKTSNF
+820 M
-826 KSTIDGKQ
+826 KSKMP
-834 DDSEAGYNSAM
+834 NL
-845 GKFRDMAG
+845 
-853 GMGFDA
+853 
-859 GGEDPVGGMM
+859 DPAAMM
-869 KGIQDKFGNMTKSM
+869 KSQQDRMAQMKA
-883 NMPNMPGAPGQST
+883 NMPQGGTNTSSFKVNGKPVSKAEYDAFMAKNPQLGQNMQNPQNVVKGNPE
-896 APTQAPA
+896 
-903 KQDPKAM
+903 
-910 LKALPD
+910 L
-916 TKLSTMSGDEARKM
+916 ARM
-930 LADLK
+930 K
-935 KMAGI
+935 KMAGMPDDSDW

>member
-1 MDKNLEPIAK
+1 MININMDKNLEPIAK
-11 ELFGKIRTQFPKIQ
+11 ELFGKIRTQFPKIK

-31 EVTDRPKDAR
+31 DVTDRPKDAR

-48 KNGKNLGSVSISIAS
+48 KRGVNLGSISVSIS
-63 NQAESDEDDTAD
+63 EDD
-75 NDGMVVMYSNDIV
+75 GMIVMYSNEITDGQPDSV
-88 DNQHAGVK
+88 AR
-96 KQWFNFLRELR
+96 QWYNFLRELR
-107 EFAKQR
+107 EFAKQN
-113 MMNFSIRDITKNNL
+113 MMSFAIRDTAKSNL
-127 DKRDYQHLAKNN
+127 DKRDYQHLANNN

-257 TIQTKVYERIDQ
+257 NIQTKVYERIDQ
-269 VKKEIH
+269 VKKEIR
-275 SLQNHSYYESFA
+275 SLQNQSYYESFA
-287 ESFVVNEAQEIPEDL
+287 ESFTVNEAQEIPEDV
-302 VNDWVDRLTIRTFNE
+302 VNDWIDRLTIRSFNE

-339 LTAEDLLGEED
+339 LT
-350 EEEMDEGAKWRDPK
+350 
-364 FKDKFYTQEPD
+364 PD
-375 DSDDY
+375 DLFKVED
-380 HSLSYGYDTPERPK
+380 SY
-394 NDPGQK
+394 
-400 RRMGG
+400 
-405 VGDEWEVTDK
+405 
-415 LSSGHMDTGNTTG
+415 
-428 GAHWSGMAHGDREK
+428 A
-442 GDTTPSDISKWNSS
+442 
-456 PYKDSAVL
+456 DSTSEHELAEF
-464 VKGPR
+464 
-469 KGLISK
+469 
-475 SGIRDV
+475 
-481 KDRIKGAL
+481 
-489 GHHHTPNLPEETAFE
+489 NEFE
-504 SYLDNI
+504 SFLNNLVS
-510 MREESDLFNTDEES
+510 EESDLFNADEES

-558 DQEFTDAIK
+558 DQELTDAIK

-602 FDSTTPAPT
+602 FDSTTPAP
-611 EPAPAEA
+611 EAPAE
-618 PPAEPVAAAPAPA
+618 
-631 APPVDPAAAAVPVAE
+631 PAAAEAPMAPEQPAPVAE

-656 YTKKGENDKDQYG
+656 YKKPGDNKDQFG
-669 NPVKHKARHLAKKGM
+669 NTVKNPARHAAKKGM
-684 ADAIAKAKKAGA
+684 AAAIAKAKKAGA

-715 TKAGM
+715 TKAGL
-720 NVEEFFEGTGKQN
+720 NVEEFFESSSKHN
-733 EVVEF
+733 EVIEF

-766 EDAAKM
+766 EDAAEM
-772 AHGVISELSQV
+772 AHSVISELSHV
-783 YESKRLRQLAGITES
+783 YESNRLRQLAGLDE
-798 GLGGMNMD
+798 MRPMMD
-806 VDQMFKNMS
+806 PQAMMQQQMGTM
-815 NKPGA
+815 
-820 TKTSNF
+820 
-826 KSTIDGKQ
+826 KSKMP
-834 DDSEAGYNSAM
+834 NL
-845 GKFRDMAG
+845 
-853 GMGFDA
+853 
-859 GGEDPVGGMM
+859 DPAAMM
-869 KGIQDKFGNMTKSM
+869 KSQQDRMTQMKA
-883 NMPNMPGAPGQST
+883 NMPQGGTNTSSFKVNGKPVSKAEYDAFMAKNPQLGQNMQNPQNVVKGN
-896 APTQAPA
+896 
-903 KQDPKAM
+903 
-910 LKALPD
+910 PD
-916 TKLSTMSGDEARKM
+916 LARI
-930 LADLK
+930 K
-935 KMAGI
+935 KMAGMPDDSDW